1 MFGHEHNAK
10 TFEDLL
16 KTEGWAATRD
26 PNGALK
32 VVQWDNRFGVH
43 LSAAIDGEPSE
54 ASVRIGPNNFGCE
67 HGEAEAVEFMLSM
80 RYQFEMAAAAGAA
93 LVSQ

>member
-16 KTEGWAATRD
+16 KIEGWAATRD
-26 PNGALK
+26 PDGTLK
-32 VVQWDNRFGVH
+32 VVHWDNRFGVD
-43 LSAAIDGEPSE
+43 LSVTIDGEPSE
-54 ASVRIGPNNFGCE
+54 ASVHIGPNSFGCE
-67 HGEAEAVEFMLSM
+67 HGEAETVDFMLSM
-80 RYQFEMAAAAGAA
+80 RHQFEMAAAAGAA